1 MTDIFL
7 GSEIMD
13 IIIEIFIEIYME
25 LMLLI
30 VPEKNLT
37 KKHILIAKIVAI
49 IVLIGLFALVLWG
62 VYLISDKNNMLGLLP
77 ITAAAVF
84 SVIQIVLGIVLY
96 NRNH

>member
-1 MTDIFL
+1 
-7 GSEIMD
+7 MD